1 MSHSRLLAVLA
12 LVPVLAL
19 AACGEPKDDASSS
32 TATKTTAAASAQT
45 CTKDQLALQADG
57 KLTIGTDKP
66 AYPPYFEDDDPTN
79 GKGFESAVGYA
90 VAAKLGFDK
99 SEVTWKTVPFNSSYA
114 PGRKT
119 FDFDLNQVS
128 ISDARQKAV
137 DFSSP
142 YFEAP
147 QAVVVP
153 KGSELTDATLAG
165 LKDAR
170 LGVQIGTTSLAA
182 VKESIAPKDE
192 PKVFDTSNDVVTA
205 LKQKQV
211 DHDRVLPDGRAGR
224 GLVDPR
230 PVRGLGRRPL
240 GCGAREGLEA
250 HPLRHLGRGRAPQG
264 RGAGADHR
272 PLAQRGRRRPDAA
285 LDAKGRGAT
294 GRVVDDA
301 AGPEAARPGRRGRV
315 DPGHGRG

>member
-1 MSHSRLLAVLA
+1 MPHSRLLAVLA
-12 LVPVLAL
+12 LVPALAL

-32 TATKTTAAASAQT
+32 TATQTTAAASAQT
-45 CTKDQLALQADG
+45 CTKDQLELQSAG

-99 SEVTWKTVPFNSSYA
+99 TEVEWKTVPFNSAYA
-114 PGRKT
+114 PGKKR

-128 ISDARQKAV
+128 ISEAREKAV
-137 DFSSP
+137 DFSTP

-153 KGSELTDATLAG
+153 KGSKLTEATLAG

-182 VKESIAPKDE
+182 VKSSIAPSSE

-211 DHDRVLPDGRAGR
+211 DAVVVDLPTAFYLTGAQVEGSSILGQFEAPGGDRWGAVLAKGSPLTSCVSWAVDG
-224 GLVDPR
+224 
-230 PVRGLGRRPL
+230 
-240 GCGAREGLEA
+240 
-250 HPLRHLGRGRAPQG
+250 LRKDGELQKITDRWLSE
-264 RGAGADHR
+264 GADAPTLR
-272 PLAQRGRRRPDAA
+272 
-285 LDAKGRGAT
+285 
-294 GRVVDDA
+294 
-301 AGPEAARPGRRGRV
+301 
-315 DPGHGRG
+315 

>member
-211 DHDRVLPDGRAGR
+211 DAVVVDLPTAFYLTGAQVEGSSILGQFEASGGDRWGAVLAKGSKLTPCVTWA
-224 GLVDPR
+224 VDELR
-230 PVRGLGRRPL
+230 KGG
-240 GCGAREGLEA
+240 ELEQITDRW
-250 HPLRHLGRGRAPQG
+250 LSE
-264 RGAGADHR
+264 GADAPTLR
-272 PLAQRGRRRPDAA
+272 
-285 LDAKGRGAT
+285 
-294 GRVVDDA
+294 
-301 AGPEAARPGRRGRV
+301 
-315 DPGHGRG
+315 

>member
-1 MSHSRLLAVLA
+1 MPHSRLLAVLA
-12 LVPVLAL
+12 LVPALAL
-19 AACGEPKDDASSS
+19 AACGEPKDDASTSS
-32 TATKTTAAASAQT
+32 TETTAAASAQT
-45 CTKDQLALQADG
+45 CTKDQLALVSGG

-90 VAAKLGFDK
+90 VATKLGFEK
-99 SEVTWKTVPFNSSYA
+99 SEVEWKTVPFNSAYA
-114 PGRKT
+114 PGKKS

-128 ISDARQKAV
+128 ISEAREKAV

-153 KGSELTDATLAG
+153 KGSKLTDATLAA

-182 VKESIAPKDE
+182 VKASIAPNDE

-211 DHDRVLPDGRAGR
+211 DAVVVDLPTAFYLTGAQVEGSSILGQFESPGGDRWGAVLAKGSKLTPCVTWA
-224 GLVDPR
+224 VD
-230 PVRGLGRRPL
+230 
-240 GCGAREGLEA
+240 E
-250 HPLRHLGRGRAPQG
+250 LRSSGELQKINDRWLSE
-264 RGAGADHR
+264 GADAPTLR
-272 PLAQRGRRRPDAA
+272 
-285 LDAKGRGAT
+285 
-294 GRVVDDA
+294 
-301 AGPEAARPGRRGRV
+301 
-315 DPGHGRG
+315 